1 MKKGW
6 IGIFL
11 FMLIIP
17 SVVAEEIAGIASW
30 YGPRFHGRLTASG
43 EIYDMYGMTAAH
55 RKLPLGTRV
64 RIENKLN
71 GKTVI
76 VVINDR
82 GPYIDGR
89 MIDVS
94 YGVAQKLGMV
104 ERGLCPVKVTIIGR
118 DRSGKSSG

>member
-94 YGVAQKLGMV
+94 YGVAQKLDMV